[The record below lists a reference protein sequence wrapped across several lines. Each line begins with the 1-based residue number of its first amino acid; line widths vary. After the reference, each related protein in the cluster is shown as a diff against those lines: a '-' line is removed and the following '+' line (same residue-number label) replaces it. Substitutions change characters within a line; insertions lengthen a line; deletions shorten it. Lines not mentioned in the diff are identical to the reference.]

1 VSQPDDDRSSG
12 SKLAVMY
19 KVVSKV
25 CVLVVT
31 DNIDRYH
38 DMDCFASMLCYS
50 VYMIP
55 HAMTV
60 VNIFR
65 PRNMKLLFQQQLQV

>member
-1 VSQPDDDRSSG
+1 MMTQVQDRNYLSCI
-12 SKLAVMY
+12 KLLA
-19 KVVSKV
+19 K

-31 DNIDRYH
+31 ANIDRYN
-38 DMDCFASMLCYS
+38 DMDCVASMHCYS
-50 VYMIP
+50 TYMIP
-55 HAMTV
+55 HAMIL

>member
-1 VSQPDDDRSSG
+1 MLT
-12 SKLAVMY
+12 K
-19 KVVSKV
+19 

-38 DMDCFASMLCYS
+38 DMNCVASMHCYS
-50 VYMIP
+50 TYMIP
-55 HAMTV
+55 HAMIV

-65 PRNMKLLFQQQLQV
+65 PRNMKLLFQQQLQVQKLIFQSSVTEN